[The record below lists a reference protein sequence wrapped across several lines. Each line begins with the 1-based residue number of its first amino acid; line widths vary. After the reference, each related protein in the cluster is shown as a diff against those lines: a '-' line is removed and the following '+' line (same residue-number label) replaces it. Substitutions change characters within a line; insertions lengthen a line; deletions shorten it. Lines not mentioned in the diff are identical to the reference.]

1 LKQILIQNILFYLKF
16 DFLSFRQNEGV
27 IVLGATNRRKDLDKA
42 LMRPGRFDVE
52 IYVNKP
58 DYFGRKEILDLYLSR
73 ILTHEVDTVY
83 LARCTTGFTGA
94 DLENMVRKIRLFY
107 VTSAISFCFL
117 FTIL

>member
-1 LKQILIQNILFYLKF
+1 
-16 DFLSFRQNEGV
+16 
-27 IVLGATNRRKDLDKA
+27 
-42 LMRPGRFDVE
+42 MRPGRFDVE

-94 DLENMVRKIRLFY
+94 DLENMVRFFY
-107 VTSAISFCFL
+107 VVLIHIVLSFNYVFY
-117 FTIL
+117 

>member
-1 LKQILIQNILFYLKF
+1 MNVTFLTNLIKTFCNFPF
-16 DFLSFRQNEGV
+16 ASFRQNEGV

-58 DYFGRKEILDLYLSR
+58 DYLGRKEILDLYLSR
-73 ILTHEVDTVY
+73 ILTQEIDTVY

-94 DLENMVRKIRLFY
+94 DLENMVIN
-107 VTSAISFCFL
+107 
-117 FTIL
+117 

>member
-1 LKQILIQNILFYLKF
+1 
-16 DFLSFRQNEGV
+16 
-27 IVLGATNRRKDLDKA
+27 
-42 LMRPGRFDVE
+42 MRPGRFDVE

-94 DLENMVRKIRLFY
+94 DLENMVKKILLCSSVVICIVLLFNC
-107 VTSAISFCFL
+107 VFFL
-117 FTIL
+117 LAYDQFFFLT